1 MNDIVYC
8 NLFKLAYSSL
18 DPTVKRFNFLFS
30 RNIIL
35 RLLSRFGFLLTIYL
49 VRFANELEAMGGAHW
64 LAQNVNSKDVSSW
77 NDPLGALI
85 VGVHQ
90 LRISGWK
97 PEECAAIENE
107 LLAWKARGLSET
119 EGNSSFVFARV
130 LQHLASKLVTEC
142 LNSPIILQFSSCFI
156 HEASEDGK
164 TIWGL
169 RHKATLDRARRLTE
183 EYSEA
188 LLQLFP
194 QNVQV
199 SIVPYSF

>member
-1 MNDIVYC
+1 
-8 NLFKLAYSSL
+8 
-18 DPTVKRFNFLFS
+18 
-30 RNIIL
+30 
-35 RLLSRFGFLLTIYL
+35 LTIYL
-49 VRFANELEAMGGAHW
+49 VRFANELEAMGGAPW
-64 LAQNVNSKDVSSW
+64 LAQNVKSKDVSSW

-119 EGNSSFVFARV
+119 EGNSSFVFALV
-130 LQHLASKLVTEC
+130 LQHLVCKLVTDC
-142 LNSPIILQFSSCFI
+142 VNGPIILQFSPCFI

-199 SIVPYSF
+199 SIVPYSFSKKKHFVDEDDGLVYKKLVISIGSFWVVIMY

>member
-1 MNDIVYC
+1 M
-8 NLFKLAYSSL
+8 
-18 DPTVKRFNFLFS
+18 
-30 RNIIL
+30 
-35 RLLSRFGFLLTIYL
+35 

-64 LAQNVNSKDVSSW
+64 LAQNVKSKDVSSW

-119 EGNSSFVFARV
+119 EGNSSFVFALV
-130 LQHLASKLVTEC
+130 LQHVASKLVTDC
-142 LNSPIILQFSSCFI
+142 LNGPIILQFSSCFI